1 MLLSLHA
8 AAAAA
13 AAAREGTERETVSKK
28 CRLGGFCLIGS
39 VSTRSLHPPNKGKRR
54 TETETDPAVCNVPAR
69 FLLYFFFF
77 FFLLF
82 CYFYVFL
89 SSNCIHSPP
98 PPPNLTFPPPV
109 LLVRVAFD

>member
-39 VSTRSLHPPNKGKRR
+39 VSTRSLHPPNKRR
-54 TETETDPAVCNVPAR
+54 RRTETDPAVGYALGR
-69 FLLYFFFF
+69 LLLLS
-77 FFLLF
+77 FLLF

-89 SSNCIHSPP
+89 SSNC
-98 PPPNLTFPPPV
+98 LLL